1 MDSLEVAF
9 DISFVDHVN
18 AITGALVVIAS
29 YIFGEHWMLFAAF
42 LILNLLDY
50 ITGLAKSKVLKIE
63 NSKAGLNGI
72 LKKFGYWVILAI
84 AFILAPIFNELGGI
98 LGFDVSGL
106 SPFIGFMVLAMLIVN
121 EFRSILE
128 NLVECGINVPT
139 ALVKGLKVFEDVT
152 NSATEHIFDGELD
165 IDKHSQEHY
174 HVQLDTSL
182 EELEKRDSVTL
193 HIRTI
198 SDEEE

>member
-1 MDSLEVAF
+1 MNTLDVAF

-18 AITGALVVIAS
+18 AIVGALVVIAS

-50 ITGLAKSKVLKIE
+50 ITGLAKSKLHKTE

-84 AFILAPIFNELGGI
+84 SFILAPIFNELGEI
-98 LGFDVSGL
+98 LGFDVAAL

-128 NLVECGINVPT
+128 NLVECGIAVPN
-139 ALVKGLKVFEDVT
+139 ALVKGLQVFENVANT
-152 NSATEHIFDGELD
+152 ATEHVFDGELD
-165 IDKHSQEHY
+165 IDKRSEERY

-182 EELEKRDSVTL
+182 EELEKRDCVTL

>member
-1 MDSLEVAF
+1 MNTLDVAF
-9 DISFVDHVN
+9 DISFIDHVN
-18 AITGALVVIAS
+18 AIVGALVVIAS

-42 LILNLLDY
+42 LILNILDY
-50 ITGLAKSKVLKIE
+50 ITGLAKSRILKTE

-72 LKKFGYWVILAI
+72 LKKFGYWIILAI
-84 AFILAPIFNELGGI
+84 AFILAPIFNELGEI
-98 LGFDVSGL
+98 LGFDVSTL

-128 NLVECGINVPT
+128 NLVQCGIAVPT
-139 ALVKGLKVFEDVT
+139 ALVKGLKVFEDVA
-152 NSATEHIFDGELD
+152 NSATEHMFDGELD
-165 IDKHSQEHY
+165 IDRHDREHY

-182 EELEKRDSVTL
+182 EELERRDSVTL

>member
-1 MDSLEVAF
+1 MDTLDIAF
-9 DISFVDHVN
+9 DISFIDHVN

-50 ITGLAKSKVLKIE
+50 ITGLAKSKILKTE

-72 LKKFGYWVILAI
+72 LKKFGYWIILAV
-84 AFILAPIFNELGGI
+84 AFILAPIFNELGEI
-98 LGFDVSGL
+98 LGFDVRAL

-128 NLVECGINVPT
+128 NLVQCGIAVPT
-139 ALVKGLKVFEDVT
+139 ALVKGLKVFEDVA
-152 NSATEHIFDGELD
+152 NSATEHMFDGELD
-165 IDKHSQEHY
+165 IDRHDREHY
-174 HVQLDTSL
+174 RVQLDTSL
-182 EELEKRDSVTL
+182 EELENRDSVTL

>member
-1 MDSLEVAF
+1 MDNLDVAF

-84 AFILAPIFNELGGI
+84 AFILAPIFNELGEI
-98 LGFDVSGL
+98 LGFDVTAL

-128 NLVECGINVPT
+128 NLVECGIAVPT

-152 NSATEHIFDGELD
+152 NTATEHIFDGEMD
-165 IDKHSQEHY
+165 IDKHAEEHY

>member
-1 MDSLEVAF
+1 MNTFDVTF
-9 DISFVDHVN
+9 DISFIDHVN
-18 AITGALVVIAS
+18 AIVGALVVIAS

-42 LILNLLDY
+42 LILNILDY
-50 ITGLAKSKVLKIE
+50 ITGLAKSKILKTE

-72 LKKFGYWVILAI
+72 LKKFGYWIILAI
-84 AFILAPIFNELGGI
+84 AFILAPIFNELGEI
-98 LGFDVSGL
+98 LGFDVSAL

-128 NLVECGINVPT
+128 NLVECGIAVPT
-139 ALVKGLKVFEDVT
+139 ALVKGLKVFEDVA
-152 NSATEHIFDGELD
+152 NSATEHMFDGELD
-165 IDKHSQEHY
+165 IDKHAEEHY
-174 HVQLDTSL
+174 HVQIDTSL

-198 SDEEE
+198 GDEEE